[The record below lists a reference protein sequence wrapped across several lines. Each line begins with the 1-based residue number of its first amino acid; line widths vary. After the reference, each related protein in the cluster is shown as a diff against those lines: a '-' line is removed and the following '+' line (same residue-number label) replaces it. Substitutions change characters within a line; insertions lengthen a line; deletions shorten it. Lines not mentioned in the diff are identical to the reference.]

1 MSNLNPNNE
10 HDAMSDARLDE
21 LLDLANPKLDPVRQ
35 TSLKRTVGKILKSN
49 RPTRWMLFQTNVFVT
64 RPAAIVSLVLTSFL
78 VVLVGLGWFANP
90 DSNRPTRVADFGT
103 SELDALPSPKMLSGS
118 ELARRYPPIFSTS
131 SSVRSNSNNS
141 SSLGPNK
148 TSQQQNANFRPST
161 FVALS
166 RKRVLDLSDS
176 VVSQIETTLLTIAG
190 TDSGLMLLGRFANE
204 LDHAA
209 GKVATDQRALPH
221 SNARRSRKA
230 EGLLELEQ
238 PNMRLRFAR
247 HQLES
252 YLADAVERLPD
263 EQATLAFRVLCRI
276 GSKSSLPMILKY
288 RNVTSTKTDAGLAI
302 SKLADVR
309 TLGQL
314 VLETSDADLQ
324 SQLMAGLLCRH
335 DADSLD
341 LFLELTAKYDL
352 YSTAQ
357 KSGGIA
363 GCVPTEML
371 LQRLRSNR
379 TRIARAAAITM
390 SGMNDPN
397 ITEYL
402 LQLAK
407 RPESHHQAVMALT
420 ARTDDSAV
428 QFVQLASNDARW
440 SATVVNEQKKWSRIL
455 ALN

>member
-1 MSNLNPNNE
+1 
-10 HDAMSDARLDE
+10 
-21 LLDLANPKLDPVRQ
+21 
-35 TSLKRTVGKILKSN
+35 
-49 RPTRWMLFQTNVFVT
+49 
-64 RPAAIVSLVLTSFL
+64 
-78 VVLVGLGWFANP
+78 
-90 DSNRPTRVADFGT
+90 
-103 SELDALPSPKMLSGS
+103 
-118 ELARRYPPIFSTS
+118 
-131 SSVRSNSNNS
+131 
-141 SSLGPNK
+141 
-148 TSQQQNANFRPST
+148 
-161 FVALS
+161 
-166 RKRVLDLSDS
+166 
-176 VVSQIETTLLTIAG
+176 
-190 TDSGLMLLGRFANE
+190 
-204 LDHAA
+204 
-209 GKVATDQRALPH
+209 
-221 SNARRSRKA
+221 
-230 EGLLELEQ
+230 
-238 PNMRLRFAR
+238 
-247 HQLES
+247 
-252 YLADAVERLPD
+252 
-263 EQATLAFRVLCRI
+263 
-276 GSKSSLPMILKY
+276 MILKY

-352 YSTAQ
+352 YSAAQ

-363 GCVPTEML
+363 DCVPTEML